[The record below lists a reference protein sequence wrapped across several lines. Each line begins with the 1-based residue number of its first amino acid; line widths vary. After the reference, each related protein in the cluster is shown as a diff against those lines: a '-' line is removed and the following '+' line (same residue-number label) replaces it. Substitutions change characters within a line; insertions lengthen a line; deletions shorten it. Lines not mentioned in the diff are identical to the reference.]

1 MGSEP
6 AHPRRAVLLAAIL
19 ASGMAFV
26 DGTLVNVALPAIQ
39 RALGAE
45 LAQMQWVVEAYAL
58 FLSALL
64 LAAGALGDRH
74 GRRRVF
80 AIGVAVFTAASVGCA
95 LAPDAP
101 TLIGARAVQGLG
113 AALLVPGSL
122 ALVSASFP
130 EAERG
135 RAIGTWSA
143 WSGATTAIGPVA
155 GGWLVDHVSWRWAF
169 LVNVPAGLAVLW
181 LAWRV
186 LPESREP
193 GCQPAD
199 VVGSLLATLALGGI
213 VYALIEAPGQ
223 GWSSKAVL
231 GAALLGAIAAIAFAI
246 AERRVRA
253 PMLPFQLFADRR
265 FAAANA
271 LTLLLYFA
279 LGGGTFYLPLDLIR
293 VHGYAASEA
302 GAALMPLVFLMLA
315 FSSRAGALADRIGP
329 RLPLLVGPV
338 VAGAGFALLAWPG
351 PGPSYW
357 ASVFPAM
364 LVLGLGLAIT
374 VAPLTT
380 TVMNAVPVE
389 HAGVA
394 SGINNAVARSAGLLG
409 IAAFGLIV
417 SAAGG
422 AFDDGFRRV
431 MAACAAL
438 AVGAGAITAALLRR
452 PRAG

>member
-1 MGSEP
+1 MRND
-6 AHPRRAVLLAAIL
+6 ARARRAVLAAAII

-26 DGTLVNVALPAIQ
+26 DGTLVNVALPTIQ
-39 RALGAE
+39 RALHAG
-45 LAQMQWVVEAYAL
+45 LAQMQWVVEGYAL

-64 LAAGALGDRH
+64 LAGGALGDRH

-80 AIGVAVFTAASVGCA
+80 AIGVAVFTLASIGCA
-95 LAPDAP
+95 LAPDAL
-101 TLIGARAVQGLG
+101 TLIAARAVQGVG

-122 ALVSASFP
+122 ALISATFP
-130 EAERG
+130 EGERG

-143 WSGATTAIGPVA
+143 WSGVTTAAGPVL

-169 LVNVPAGLAVLW
+169 LVNVPAGLAVLF
-181 LAWRV
+181 LAWRL
-186 LPESREP
+186 LPESRKP
-193 GCQPAD
+193 GCEPAD
-199 VVGSLLATLALGGI
+199 AVGSVLATLGLGGI
-213 VYALIEAPGQ
+213 VFALIEAPAR
-223 GWSSKAVL
+223 GWSSKEV
-231 GAALLGAIAAIAFAI
+231 AAASLLGAIGAVAFAI

-253 PMLPFQLFADRR
+253 PMLPFHLFASRP

-279 LGGGTFYLPLDLIR
+279 LGGGMFYLPLDLIR

-315 FSSRAGALADRIGP
+315 LSSRAGALADRIGP
-329 RLPLLVGPV
+329 RLPLLAGPV
-338 VAGAGFALLAWPG
+338 VAGVGFALLAWPG

-357 ASVFPAM
+357 TSVLPAM
-364 LVLGLGLAIT
+364 LVLGLGLSIT

-380 TVMNAVPVE
+380 TVMNAVPAD

-394 SGINNAVARSAGLLG
+394 SGVNNAVARSAGLLG

-431 MAACAAL
+431 MVVCAVL
-438 AVGAGAITAALLRR
+438 AVGGGTIAAALLGPR
-452 PRAG
+452 RAG